1 MDKNQ
6 HEMFKIILEE
16 VLNGISE
23 QEFAGMIDTFIEL
36 YEAKFGVLTIEDVEP
51 EEPDLLHTREASEY
65 LKKFTK

>member
-1 MDKNQ
+1 
-6 HEMFKIILEE
+6 MFKIILEE